1 MLISMGESLI
11 DLVQVGRDDQG
22 SPLFCARE
30 GGSPFNV
37 AMAMAHLG
45 ARVGFVCP
53 TSHDAFGAQ
62 LRSRLKK
69 SGVTDL
75 CGGGIDR
82 PTALAVV
89 STDESGHPSY
99 AFHREK
105 TADRNPNAEELI
117 SALPESAEAL
127 HFGSMVLAQ
136 GEDWP
141 AWRGVVMRARERG
154 MTIAFDPNIRLNLVD
169 DFDALRVRLHEAL
182 ELSDLVKASDEDL
195 RLLHPQAAPEVV
207 LAEWRERH
215 GIRLAI
221 LTQGRHGAIAWT
233 HAGPVD
239 CPGYE
244 LPGPVVDTVGAGD
257 TFQGAFLAW
266 LARHGQLRTVLSRE
280 ALATMLKFATK
291 AAGLNCMRTGCQP
304 PTLRDVTDD

>member
-1 MLISMGESLI
+1 
-11 DLVQVGRDDQG
+11 
-22 SPLFCARE
+22 
-30 GGSPFNV
+30 
-37 AMAMAHLG
+37 
-45 ARVGFVCP
+45 
-53 TSHDAFGAQ
+53 
-62 LRSRLKK
+62 
-69 SGVTDL
+69 
-75 CGGGIDR
+75 
-82 PTALAVV
+82 
-89 STDESGHPSY
+89 
-99 AFHREK
+99 
-105 TADRNPNAEELI
+105 
-117 SALPESAEAL
+117 
-127 HFGSMVLAQ
+127 
-136 GEDWP
+136 
-141 AWRGVVMRARERG
+141 